1 MDLIKAR
8 ILELVVV
15 ISRAAVEGGASLEKL
30 LGLNYDFI
38 SELSHMDNIDELCY
52 WLVKVLDTFMDTVYE
67 TRNVCSARNLGEA
80 LKYIR
85 ENYNRNLTLGN
96 VAQQIYISP
105 YYLSH
110 MFREELGIT
119 FVEYLTMVRM
129 EEAKSCLWILRCQL

>member
-1 MDLIKAR
+1 MDDRKI
-8 ILELVVV
+8 
-15 ISRAAVEGGASLEKL
+15 
-30 LGLNYDFI
+30 
-38 SELSHMDNIDELCY
+38 CY

-67 TRNVCSARNLGEA
+67 TRNGKRKSLDS

-85 ENYNRNLTLGN
+85 ENYHKNLTLEN

-129 EEAKSCLWILRCQL
+129 EAKRLLPIPPCRLCYCLTGRV